1 MPSSHKFAQIGID
14 RPKGFCYTTATS
26 QTSQKGDWKMSSI
39 WALQDAKSKF
49 SAVVD
54 RACEI
59 EPQIV
64 TRRGKPVVVMI
75 SYSEYRALSSPS
87 RSPIDV
93 LLGGPKVDGGL
104 PITRDKSPA
113 RRVVFA

>member
-1 MPSSHKFAQIGID
+1 
-14 RPKGFCYTTATS
+14 
-26 QTSQKGDWKMSSI
+26 MSSV

-49 SAVVD
+49 SAVVN
-54 RACEI
+54 RACEV

-64 TRRGKPVVVMI
+64 TRHGQPVVVMS
-75 SYSEYRALSSPS
+75 SYSEYRKLSEPA

-104 PITRDKSPA
+104 RTQRDKSAA
-113 RRVVFA
+113 RKVVFA

>member
-1 MPSSHKFAQIGID
+1 
-14 RPKGFCYTTATS
+14 
-26 QTSQKGDWKMSSI
+26 MSSV

-75 SYSEYRALSSPS
+75 SYREYREHADAA
-87 RSPIDV
+87 RSPLDI
-93 LLGGPKVDGGL
+93 LLGGPKLEGGL
-104 PITRDKSPA
+104 QTARDKSIA
-113 RRVVFA
+113 RKVVIQ

>member
-1 MPSSHKFAQIGID
+1 MILLY
-14 RPKGFCYTTATS
+14 YTQLVRLVRKDVKT
-26 QTSQKGDWKMSSI
+26 MNSI

-54 RACEI
+54 RAYAI

-75 SYSEYRALSSPS
+75 SYREYREHMPSARSS
-87 RSPIDV
+87 IDV
-93 LLGGPKVDGGL
+93 LLGGPKIDGGL
-104 PITRDKSPA
+104 SVTRDNSPA
-113 RRVVFA
+113 RKVDFS